1 MHPNILIPVDF
12 QGNHFDL
19 SKLDHLFEQVPGKR
33 FTGFFLSD
41 FVEPVKNGHSS
52 AGERLELQHEIN
64 AAARQTNVDFQFMI
78 PSKEDFAVVHQSRFA
93 DLALLGP
100 VNGSAKRWPQGS
112 MVNFFSQLACPV
124 MLVHEAEKPFQD
136 ILVYLDYDVN
146 SLVALK
152 AFLAF
157 FGNRARGRNL
167 TILAS
172 SPDDEP
178 GIFFEKCLVQYL
190 QKEFRSVGVVP
201 INDKHREVQLLEFAG
216 KLDNPLIIMGTA
228 GKELLKKTSL
238 SDRILDNRIA
248 LLYAN

>member
-1 MHPNILIPVDF
+1 MRANILIPVDF
-12 QGNHFDL
+12 QGDHFEL
-19 SKLDHLFEQVPGKR
+19 AKLDHLFSQVPGKR

-41 FVEPVKNGHSS
+41 FVEPVKNGHA
-52 AGERLELQHEIN
+52 AGERLEWQHEIN
-64 AAARQTNVDFQFMI
+64 TLARQSNLDFQFMI

-100 VNGSAKRWPQGS
+100 VNGSAKRWPKNG
-112 MVNFFSQLACPV
+112 MVDFFSQLACPV

-157 FGNRARGRNL
+157 FGDRARSRNL

-178 GIFFEKCLVQYL
+178 GIFFEKCLVQFL

-201 INDKHREVQLLEFAG
+201 INDKQREAQLLEFAI
-216 KLDNPLIIMGTA
+216 KMDHPLIIMGTA
-228 GKELLKKTSL
+228 GKELLKMTAL
-238 SDRILDNRIA
+238 SDRVLENKIA